1 MEKIKL
7 TFEEIVILR
16 DYLRY
21 EIFCVDSLKK
31 EIHQI
36 LLNRGIIEEPYMI
49 EELIYDFIVMLPMES
64 FNLNDLIYF
73 IESLDLDRLR
83 KKENK

>member
-21 EIFCVDSLKK
+21 EIFCVDSLTK

-36 LLNRGIIEEPYMI
+36 LLNRGKKGEPHVI

-64 FNLNDLIYF
+64 FNLDDLIYF
-73 IESLDLDRLR
+73 VESIDLDKL
-83 KKENK
+83 KLKESI